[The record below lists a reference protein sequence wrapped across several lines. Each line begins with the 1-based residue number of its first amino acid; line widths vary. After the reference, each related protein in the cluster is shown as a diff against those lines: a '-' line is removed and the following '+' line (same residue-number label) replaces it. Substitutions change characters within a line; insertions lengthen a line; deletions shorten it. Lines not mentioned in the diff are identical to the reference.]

1 MSAPTIHTPI
11 IGPVVSRGTGF
22 RQGLDLAIAGAIG
35 AVFGLFLYVEIVVS
49 NSVIIRDALAGVAI
63 GGSIGYFLNALGP
76 FRERAWIKMSRAAT
90 WGAAAGAVGGAIGLV
105 LGEWVIGLFHG
116 GLMGRAI
123 SWSVLG
129 LGIGISQGI
138 ATWSRAKLIYGLI
151 GGAIGGAIGG
161 FLFEALR
168 LAFGNRY
175 DLSQG
180 LGMVILGAGLG
191 GTLSLVEQVLR
202 RAWVEVL
209 SGRQEGTSYLLSKN
223 SNAIGLDERAE
234 VGLFGDPSIARRHA
248 EIVRKGDEFILRS
261 HASEGLTVVNDQP
274 VTADQTL
281 NDGDLLRIGYT
292 RLIFRKR

>member
-1 MSAPTIHTPI
+1 MARLIDQIPDAIQ
-11 IGPVVSRGTGF
+11 SRIPGL

-35 AVFGLFLYVEIVVS
+35 AVFGLFLYVELIDSKSVVA
-49 NSVIIRDALAGVAI
+49 RDAFAGLLI
-63 GGSIGYFLNALGP
+63 GGSIGYFLNAIGP
-76 FRERAWIKMSRAAT
+76 FRERAWLKLARAAN
-90 WGAAAGAVGGAIGLV
+90 WGALTGAVGGAIGLV
-105 LGEWVIGLFHG
+105 IGEWVIGVFQG
-116 GLMGRAI
+116 GLMGRAV

-129 LGIGISQGI
+129 LGIGLSQGI

-180 LGMVILGAGLG
+180 LGIVILGAGLG

-209 SGRQEGTSYLLSKN
+209 SGRQEGSSYLLSK
-223 SNAIGLDERAE
+223 SVNAIGLDERAE
-234 VGLFGDPSIARRHA
+234 VGLFGDAMIARRHA
-248 EIVRKGDEFILRS
+248 EIVRKGDGFVVRN
-261 HASEGLTVVNDQP
+261 HAGEGLTVVNDKAVTLEQP
-274 VTADQTL
+274 L
-281 NDGDLLRIGYT
+281 NDGDQLRIGHT